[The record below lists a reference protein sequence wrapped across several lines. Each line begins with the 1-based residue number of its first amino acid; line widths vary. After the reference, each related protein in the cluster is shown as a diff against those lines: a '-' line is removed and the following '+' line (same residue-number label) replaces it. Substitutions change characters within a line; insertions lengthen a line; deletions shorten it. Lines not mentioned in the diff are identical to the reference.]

1 MKFIDTSFRFVAGV
15 CFHRLLKGAEMNRTE
30 KKKKTGSFELGS
42 EIPVAELCLK

>member
-15 CFHRLLKGAEMNRTE
+15 CFHWLLKGAEMNRTE
-30 KKKKTGSFELGS
+30 KKTGSFELGS